1 MGLFRHHNQM
11 PPRIQRK
18 LKQRLLPVA
27 AMEITATTIVVA
39 DVLTAKS
46 FRRGHRLGW
55 LLLALYNHLDHG
67 SILRLDRN
75 VRVISKLKWG

>member
-11 PPRIQRK
+11 PPRIKRT

-55 LLLALYNHLDHG
+55 LLLAFVQPFGPWLYFAFG
-67 SILRLDRN
+67 QER
-75 VRVISKLKWG
+75 

>member
-11 PPRIQRK
+11 PPRIKRK

-55 LLLALYNHLDHG
+55 LLLAFVHRG

>member
-1 MGLFRHHNQM
+1 MLVIIKGGVNMGLFRHHNQM
-11 PPRIQRK
+11 PPRIKRK

-27 AMEITATTIVVA
+27 AMEIVVA

-55 LLLALYNHLDHG
+55 LLLAFVQPFGPWLYFAFG
-67 SILRLDRN
+67 QER
-75 VRVISKLKWG
+75 